1 MLFALCASWGGN
13 MAEQEKNGI
22 EELTRFAMEVVRSSG
37 EKALS
42 YYGKGSPSIKFD
54 EGLVTEAELQL
65 GEFFQD
71 QLAMHFPEHRVFN
84 NSQDNQAYT
93 HEGDGALWVY
103 DPLDGVANFQAGI
116 PIWGV
121 SLALLENFWPVF
133 GMFYMPVTGD
143 LFHASAGQ
151 KAFRG
156 EESIL
161 VSSQED
167 IDDESL
173 LFTYSRFH
181 NHFQSTFPGKVRS
194 LGCTTAHLCYVA
206 MGRAEAA
213 LIANESYQDLAA
225 ARVIVEASGGKIY
238 KMDGSEFF
246 LNEYLD
252 GQRIAEPLLVTAPA
266 IYSQVL
272 ETLKPHN

>member
-1 MLFALCASWGGN
+1 
-13 MAEQEKNGI
+13 MAEQQKNSI
-22 EELTRFAMEVVRSSG
+22 EELSKFALEVVRASG

-42 YYGKGSPSIKFD
+42 YYGKGVPTIKFD
-54 EGLVTEAELQL
+54 ESLVTEAELQL
-65 GEFFQD
+65 DEFFQD
-71 QLAMHFPEHRVFN
+71 QLLTHFPEHQVFSN
-84 NSQDNQAYT
+84 NQDKRTYT
-93 HEGDGALWVY
+93 HKGDGALWVY

-133 GMFYMPVTGD
+133 GVFYMPVTDD
-143 LFHASAGQ
+143 LFHAFAGQ

-156 EESIL
+156 ETSIQ
-161 VSSQED
+161 VSRQEN

-173 LFTYSRFH
+173 FFTYSRFH

-213 LIANESYQDLAA
+213 LIDNESYQDLAA

-238 KMDGSEFF
+238 KLDGSEFF
-246 LNEYLD
+246 LNEYMD
-252 GQRIAEPLLVTAPA
+252 GQRIGESLLVTAPA
-266 IYSQVL
+266 IYSQVRD
-272 ETLKPHN
+272 TIQPNY